1 MRTLIKLAIAAL
13 VIHAAYQIGSAYWD
27 HYQFTDAV
35 QQVAQFGESE
45 PLTEIKNRV
54 MELAAERNLPIP
66 EDAITV
72 TRSQRRIDVDGAY
85 TREILLAP
93 GFKRQWTFTVD
104 VVVITLN

>member
-1 MRTLIKLAIAAL
+1 MRTLIKFAIAAL
-13 VIHAAYQIGSAYWD
+13 VIHAAYQVGSAYWD

-45 PLTEIKNRV
+45 PLPEIKTRV
-54 MELAAERNLPIP
+54 MELAAERKLPIP
-66 EDAITV
+66 DEAITV
-72 TRSQRRIDVDGAY
+72 TRLQRRIDVDGEY

-93 GFKRQWTFTVD
+93 GYRYPWKFTVD

>member
-13 VIHAAYQIGSAYWD
+13 VIHAAYQVGSAYWD

-45 PLTEIKNRV
+45 PLPEIKTRV
-54 MELAAERNLPIP
+54 MELAAERKLPIP
-66 EDAITV
+66 DEAITV
-72 TRSQRRIDVDGAY
+72 TRLQRRIDVDGEY

-93 GFKRQWTFTVD
+93 GYRYPWKFTVD

>member
-1 MRTLIKLAIAAL
+1 MRTLIKFAIAGL
-13 VIHAAYQIGSAYWD
+13 VLHAVYQVGTAYWD

-45 PLTEIKNRV
+45 PIPEIKRRV

-66 EDAITV
+66 EDAIAV
-72 TRSQRRIDVDGAY
+72 TRLQRRIDVDGVY

-93 GFKRQWTFTVD
+93 GFRKPWTFTVD
-104 VVVITLN
+104 VMVLTLN

>member
-1 MRTLIKLAIAAL
+1 MRTLIKFAIAAL
-13 VIHAAYQIGSAYWD
+13 VLHAAYQVGIAYWD

-45 PLTEIKNRV
+45 PIPEIKKRV

-72 TRSQRRIDVDGAY
+72 TRLQRRIDVDGAY

-93 GFKRQWTFTVD
+93 GFRKPWTFTVD
-104 VVVITLN
+104 VVVLTLN

>member
-13 VIHAAYQIGSAYWD
+13 VIHAAYQVGSAYWD

-45 PLTEIKNRV
+45 PIPEIKKRV
-54 MELAAERNLPIP
+54 MELAAQRHLPIS
-66 EDAITV
+66 EDAIAV
-72 TRSQRRIDVDGAY
+72 TRLQRRIDVDGVY

-93 GFKRQWTFTVD
+93 GYTRPWTFTVD
-104 VVVITLN
+104 VVVLTLN

>member
-1 MRTLIKLAIAAL
+1 MRIIIKLAIAAL
-13 VIHAAYQIGSAYWD
+13 VIHAAYQVGSAYWD

-45 PLTEIKNRV
+45 PIPEIKKRV
-54 MELAAERNLPIP
+54 MELAAQRHLPIS

-72 TRSQRRIDVDGAY
+72 TRLQRRIDVDGVY

-93 GFKRQWTFTVD
+93 GYTKPWTFTVD
-104 VVVITLN
+104 VVVLTLN

>member
-13 VIHAAYQIGSAYWD
+13 VIHATYQIGSAYWD

-35 QQVAQFGESE
+35 QQVSQFGESE
-45 PLTEIKNRV
+45 PIAEIKNRV
-54 MELAAERNLPIP
+54 MELAAERNLPISD
-66 EDAITV
+66 EAITV
-72 TRSQRRIDVDGAY
+72 SRSQRRIDVDGAY

-93 GFKRQWTFTVD
+93 GYKRRWTFTVD

>member
-1 MRTLIKLAIAAL
+1 MRTLIKLALAAL
-13 VIHAAYQIGSAYWD
+13 VIHATYQVGSAYWD

-45 PLTEIKNRV
+45 PMAEIKNRV
-54 MELAAERNLPIP
+54 MELAAERNLPIAD
-66 EDAITV
+66 DAITV
-72 TRSQRRIDVDGAY
+72 TRAQRRIDVDGAY

-93 GFKRQWTFTVD
+93 GFKRTWTFTVD

>member
-13 VIHAAYQIGSAYWD
+13 VIHAAYQVGSAYWD

-45 PLTEIKNRV
+45 PLAEIKTRV
-54 MELAAERNLPIP
+54 MELAAERHLPIAD
-66 EDAITV
+66 EAITV

-85 TREILLAP
+85 TREVLLAP
-93 GFKRQWTFTVD
+93 GYKRRFTFTVD

>member
-1 MRTLIKLAIAAL
+1 MRTIIKLALAAL
-13 VIHAAYQIGSAYWD
+13 VIHAAYQVGSAYWD

-45 PLTEIKNRV
+45 PIPEIKKRV
-54 MELAAERNLPIP
+54 MELAADRHLPIP

-72 TRSQRRIDVDGAY
+72 TRERRRIDVDGVY

-93 GFKRQWTFTVD
+93 GYKRRWTFTVD
-104 VVVITLN
+104 VVVLTLN

>member
-45 PLTEIKNRV
+45 PIAEIKTRV

-72 TRSQRRIDVDGAY
+72 TRQRRRIDVDGAY

-93 GFKRQWTFTVD
+93 GYKRPWTFTVD

>member
-13 VIHAAYQIGSAYWD
+13 VIHAVYRVGSAYWD

-45 PLTEIKNRV
+45 PMPEIKKRV
-54 MELAAERNLPIP
+54 MELAAERYLPIA
-66 EDAITV
+66 EEAITV
-72 TRSQRRIDVDGAY
+72 SRTKRRIDVDGSY

-93 GFKRQWTFTVD
+93 GFKREWTFTVD
-104 VVVITLN
+104 VVVHTLN

>member
-1 MRTLIKLAIAAL
+1 MRTLIKFAIAAL
-13 VIHAAYQIGSAYWD
+13 VLHAAYQVGMAYWD

-45 PLTEIKNRV
+45 PVPEIKKRV
-54 MELAAERNLPIP
+54 MELAASRNLPIA

-72 TRSQRRIDVDGAY
+72 TRLQRRIDVDGVY

-93 GFKRQWTFTVD
+93 GYKKPWTFTVD
-104 VVVITLN
+104 IVVLTLN

>member
-1 MRTLIKLAIAAL
+1 MRTLIKFAIAAL
-13 VIHAAYQIGSAYWD
+13 VLHAVYQVGTAYWD

-45 PLTEIKNRV
+45 PIPEIKRRV
-54 MELAAERNLPIP
+54 MELAAGRNLPIA

-72 TRSQRRIDVDGAY
+72 TRLQRRIDVDGVY

-93 GFKRQWTFTVD
+93 GFRKPWTFTVD
-104 VVVITLN
+104 VVVLTLN

>member
-13 VIHAAYQIGSAYWD
+13 VLHAAYQVGMAYWD

-45 PLTEIKNRV
+45 PVPEIKKRV
-54 MELAAERNLPIP
+54 MELAAGRNLPIP

-72 TRSQRRIDVDGAY
+72 TRLQRRIDVDGVY

-93 GFKRQWTFTVD
+93 GYKKPWTFTVD
-104 VVVITLN
+104 IVVLTLN